1 MATAKMTDIAVGP
14 ASTSGTQPAPWP
26 VVNRLT
32 PTDVLEA
39 LDAGIRDFRA
49 APQYGLFFG
58 AFYALAG
65 WLLVGLVYY
74 FDLPYLAYPLATGF
88 ALFAPFA
95 ATGLYDVSRRLE
107 RGEPLSWSHVLGSVR
122 AVSGKELGWM
132 AVVTVFTVVIW
143 LDIAAFLFFAFMGF
157 GGGTSENLVNE
168 ILTTSRG
175 WVFLTIGNVVG
186 AALAGIVFSYS
197 AISFPMLYDRS
208 VDFVTAMVTS
218 VRVVL
223 RNPYAMAI
231 WAIIIGVHL
240 ALSLVSLF
248 AGLIIVLPILGHA
261 TYHVY
266 KKAVGPNAGVA
277 TGGPATDARV

>member
-1 MATAKMTDIAVGP
+1 MATAAHMTDLVVEKP
-14 ASTSGTQPAPWP
+14 AGTTAKQWPA
-26 VVNRLT
+26 VNRVT
-32 PTDVLEA
+32 PSDILEC

-58 AFYALAG
+58 AFYAAAG
-65 WLLVGLVYY
+65 WLLVSLVTF

-107 RGEPLSWSHVLGSVR
+107 TGEPLSWAAVLGSVR
-122 AVSGKELGWM
+122 AVSGKELAWM
-132 AVVTVFTVVIW
+132 AVVTVFTLIIW
-143 LDIAAFLFFAFMGF
+143 MDIAAFLFFAFMGF
-157 GGGTSENLVNE
+157 GGGTTDNLINE

-175 WVFLTIGNVVG
+175 WVFLMLGNLVG
-186 AALAGIVFSYS
+186 AALAAIVFSYS
-197 AISFPMLYDRS
+197 VVSFPMLYDRK

-218 VRVVL
+218 VKTVL

-261 TYHVY
+261 TFHVY
-266 KKAVGPNAGVA
+266 RKAVGPSENVSAS
-277 TGGPATDARV
+277 PAP